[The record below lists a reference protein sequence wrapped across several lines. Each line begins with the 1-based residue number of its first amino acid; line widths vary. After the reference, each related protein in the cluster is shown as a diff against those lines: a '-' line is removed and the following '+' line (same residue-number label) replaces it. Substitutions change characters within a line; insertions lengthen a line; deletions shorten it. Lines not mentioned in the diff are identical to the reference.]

1 MLSLSRP
8 LAIALLLGMTLLGA
22 GAALHP
28 ILPHEPAAQLRLIA
42 ATWYFRPVHL
52 AMLCGSGLL
61 IVGVWTRALPGRTD
75 SAAPPVPL
83 LAALA
88 LISLG
93 ICFNAIDI
101 AFMGGAGTQ
110 MAAQFEAGQTEVSA
124 MFDALHMVGL
134 MTARFGNFL
143 VALGALM
150 LGWVEAHDAAS
161 PRWLAWLAW
170 IAGIGGLIGVLFFR
184 EASLAILTAVT
195 LLSGWELAT
204 GVRGF
209 GGAQVRDA
217 G

>member
-1 MLSLSRP
+1 VLSLSRP

-61 IVGVWTRALPGRTD
+61 IVGVWTRALPGRSD
-75 SAAPPVPL
+75 PAAPPVPL

-93 ICFNAIDI
+93 IGFNAIDI

-150 LGWVEAHDAAS
+150 LGWVEAHDPAS

-170 IAGIGGLIGVLFFR
+170 IAGTGGLIGVLFFR
-184 EASLAILTAVT
+184 EASLVILTAVT
-195 LLSGWELAT
+195 LMSGWELAT

-209 GGAQVRDA
+209 GGGQVPD
-217 G
+217 GG